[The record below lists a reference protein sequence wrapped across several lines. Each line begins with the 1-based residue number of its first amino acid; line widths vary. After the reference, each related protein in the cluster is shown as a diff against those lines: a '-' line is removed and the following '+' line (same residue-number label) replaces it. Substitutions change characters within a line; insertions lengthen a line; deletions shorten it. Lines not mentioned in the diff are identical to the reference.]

1 MTVLH
6 NDAGLE
12 VAAEVLPFEQR
23 RAPGREVWS
32 DIASVCVV
40 FEGRHVT
47 YAHASDELEI
57 TDGESAFPSR
67 VERIRTGYDLL
78 QRSRTRRGSTRRHR
92 CATLWVI
99 DPVRESWTG
108 STVLGSG
115 PTLEARSVPWPTR
128 CVLSS

>member
-40 FEGRHVT
+40 FEGRRPT
-47 YAHASDELEI
+47 CAHASDE
-57 TDGESAFPSR
+57 
-67 VERIRTGYDLL
+67 
-78 QRSRTRRGSTRRHR
+78 
-92 CATLWVI
+92 
-99 DPVRESWTG
+99 
-108 STVLGSG
+108 
-115 PTLEARSVPWPTR
+115 
-128 CVLSS
+128 